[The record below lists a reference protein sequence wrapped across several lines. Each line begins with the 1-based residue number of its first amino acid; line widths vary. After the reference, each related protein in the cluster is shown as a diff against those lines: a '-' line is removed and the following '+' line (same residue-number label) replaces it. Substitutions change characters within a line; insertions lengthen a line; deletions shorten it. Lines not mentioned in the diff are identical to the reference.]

1 MSFHNLIASAKKA
14 AKPKKNNANNNGS
27 SESMDLLI
35 ARYSRG
41 SVALQQEGGYMTK
54 EEKDALKKEVLKHKF
69 A

>member
-1 MSFHNLIASAKKA
+1 MSLRTLIAWVKRVDE
-14 AKPKKNNANNNGS
+14 PKKNKAGNVS
-27 SESMDLLI
+27 DESVNLLI

-41 SVALQQEGGYMTK
+41 SVALQQEDGYMTK

>member
-1 MSFHNLIASAKKA
+1 MSLRTLIARATQGA
-14 AKPKKNNANNNGS
+14 EPKKNKAGNVS
-27 SESMDLLI
+27 DESVNILI

-41 SVALQQEGGYMTK
+41 SVALQQEDGYMTK